1 MGKLELKVTYTVCF
15 VSFLNVVRCRCRWWC
30 IDEQYQEREVFI
42 HALIFA
48 LFFQIPS
55 LSNVNKEP
63 IVVELDK
70 LELVLTETL
79 ATDGGPSTPE

>member
-15 VSFLNVVRCRCRWWC
+15 VSFLNVVGCRCRC
-30 IDEQYQEREVFI
+30 IDEQYKEREVFI

>member
-1 MGKLELKVTYTVCF
+1 MSSIKK
-15 VSFLNVVRCRCRWWC
+15 
-30 IDEQYQEREVFI
+30 EVFI

>member
-1 MGKLELKVTYTVCF
+1 MSSIKK
-15 VSFLNVVRCRCRWWC
+15 
-30 IDEQYQEREVFI
+30 EVFI

-48 LFFQIPS
+48 LYFQIPS

-79 ATDGGPSTPE
+79 ATDGGTSTPE